1 MSPVE
6 TTQPVEEPTMM
17 GIDEEIPEEAFQQE
31 DSPFDS
37 LTIENWK
44 EKTVNEFFESDLAV
58 LKLVDKF
65 F

>member
-1 MSPVE
+1 
-6 TTQPVEEPTMM
+6 MM
-17 GIDEEIPEEAFQQE
+17 GIDEDISEEAFQQV

-37 LTIENWK
+37 LSIENWK